1 METALIK
8 SESQNTIAESK
19 KISYEEFLDW
29 CDEDSKLFYDNKSG
43 VKIL

>member
-1 METALIK
+1 METALM
-8 SESQNTIAESK
+8 ESKLQKTIAESK

-29 CDEDSKLFYDNKSG
+29 CDEDSKLFYDNKLG